1 MKYLRLYII
10 FGITLLG
17 LIYILFIFKPK
28 YLYKYKDQFTIKY
41 EIPDKGDYAWSYEI
55 DNDVLKVS
63 NEENLKWT
71 FKPTKDGKSTITFY
85 YKKPDDTED
94 KYKYKIVYDFEIKG
108 NKIFWLTGM
117 GYGIVNFP
125 NPY

>member
-10 FGITLLG
+10 FGFTLLG

-41 EIPDKGDYAWSYEI
+41 EIPDKGDYSWSYEI